1 MGVWLDVVPLDVMAS
16 EASLEHSLLDV
27 IPERSEV
34 RVRVRVRV
42 RVSRERSELRAFA
55 PRSNHMRP
63 QAAYQIALRRCEKLR
78 LAKRPL
84 ANLSFSYRANC
95 HPRLEVKF
103 PRKKMFGKKKIFEK
117 FFRKIF

>member
-1 MGVWLDVVPLDVMAS
+1 MAS

-27 IPERSEV
+27 MPERSEV
-34 RVRVRVRV
+34 RIRVRVRV

-78 LAKRPL
+78 LAKRARSARWL
-84 ANLSFSYRANC
+84 T
-95 HPRLEVKF
+95 
-103 PRKKMFGKKKIFEK
+103 
-117 FFRKIF
+117 